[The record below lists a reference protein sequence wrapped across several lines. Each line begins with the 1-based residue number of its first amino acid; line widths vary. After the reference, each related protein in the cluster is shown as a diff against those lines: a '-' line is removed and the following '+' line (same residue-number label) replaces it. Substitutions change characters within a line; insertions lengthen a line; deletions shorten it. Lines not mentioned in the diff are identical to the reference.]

1 MRILW
6 LSPWMRPLNRAYVEG
21 LIDLGAEVLLV
32 TADLHP
38 ESDAARPYELVLRG
52 RPHPTKDWVNCA
64 KGYVQARKFKPDIVL
79 TELLRDPRWKLYA
92 RLAPRVQLVHDDQ
105 PHDHTHIPPWWNTY
119 FFEKWNRRSNA
130 TVAFSEYVARSV
142 QENGVAARMPVYS
155 VPLLSDLDDRL
166 VPPFVPAAERRNFLL
181 IGRQKP
187 YKNYDV
193 VFSAWE
199 AHTSG
204 SAWRGDELVLLGDGE
219 IGRPLPAHARWER
232 GDYNYAKVVNEL
244 ARAKGSL
251 VHYRQA
257 SQSGVQV
264 LSMQLGVPTLVSDS
278 GALPEMQYPGGS
290 VTDMDDAAALSCA
303 IDELADPSEVDKQA
317 NAALA
322 HFRSHFTPSVAAT
335 QMVDVFGRI
344 LQQPARSRAGRREGL

>member
-6 LSPWMRPLNRAYVEG
+6 LSPWMRPLNRVYVEG
-21 LIDLGAEVLLV
+21 LIGLGAEVLLV

-52 RPHPTKDWVNCA
+52 RPHPTKDWINCA
-64 KGYVQARKFKPDIVL
+64 KGYAAARQFKPDIVL
-79 TELLRDPRWKLYA
+79 TELLRDPRWKPYA

-105 PHDHTHIPPWWNTY
+105 PHDHTHIPPWWNTF
-119 FFEKWNRRSNA
+119 FFERWNSRSDA
-130 TVAFSEYVARSV
+130 TVAFSDYVAESV
-142 QENGVAARMPVYS
+142 QRNGVAAGMPVYS

-193 VFSAWE
+193 VFSAWA
-199 AHTSG
+199 AHVSE
-204 SAWRGDELVLLGDGE
+204 SAWQGDELVLLGDGD
-219 IGRPLPAHARWER
+219 IGRPLPPHARWER
-232 GDYNYAKVVNEL
+232 GDYNYAKVVDEL
-244 ARAKGSL
+244 AHAKGSL

-264 LSMQLGVPTLVSDS
+264 LSMQLGVPTLVSAS
-278 GALPEMQYPGGS
+278 GALPEMQYPKGS
-290 VTDMDDAAALSCA
+290 ITDMDDVAGLTSAIDALADVREVEKQAAAS
-303 IDELADPSEVDKQA
+303 
-317 NAALA
+317 LA
-322 HFRSHFTPSVAAT
+322 HYRACFTPAVASAR
-335 QMVDVFGRI
+335 MLDVCGAI
-344 LQQPARSRAGRREGL
+344 LEQTAGSAVSGSAG